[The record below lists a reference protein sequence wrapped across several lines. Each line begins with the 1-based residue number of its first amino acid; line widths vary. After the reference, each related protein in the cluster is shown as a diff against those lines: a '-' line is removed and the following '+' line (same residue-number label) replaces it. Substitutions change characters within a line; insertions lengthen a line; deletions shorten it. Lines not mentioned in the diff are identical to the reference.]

1 MILKPYKVPAKRR
14 PKDGGDSLLEEQLS
28 SVVEREGAVLQTPL
42 GPRRG
47 RKLTQQ
53 WNQTV
58 GLMSPQLDVDE
69 VASLDRAILELA
81 VSIKP
86 IGGDKVKSVNIKEGK
101 HAQSPYVIS
110 LQHLS
115 LARQQVTRSKVTSES
130 FDSSP
135 LEVPSVDAFSALG
148 KDLTSLGLDPRCA
161 SGQFTPNDFDQAYT
175 KVYGRFEWLT
185 GGLREVSGVFG
196 GWFKRAEKE
205 EREIAEEAAESIG
218 LAKLPRLSFAR
229 MAIGL
234 VAMVLVVT
242 LPANAVMVYR
252 SFSDTKDEV
261 QSQGEQAVSEF
272 MAAGNASTAGE
283 SAEALK
289 RASAMFRDTDAAL
302 ENTSALATAA
312 ASLFS
317 GKYRSA
323 KALLEVGDK
332 TAEAARLLAVGF
344 DKVFSEPD
352 RRLDERLNVMA
363 AYARTAQN
371 LLSDSAK
378 AAASIDAD
386 SLPPEQRD
394 QVAKILPQL
403 DESTQAVREFT
414 LLADFL
420 ARLAGRDYK
429 HNYLVIF
436 QNPTEIRPTG
446 GFMGSYAE
454 VAVDRGAISKITV
467 PSGGTYDIK
476 GQLTARVLPPQPLQL
491 INTLW
496 QFQDANWFPDFPT
509 SAEKIRWFWSKSGQP
524 TIDGIITVNSTFMEK
539 VLAVTGPI
547 EMPEY
552 GKTIDASN
560 FQFETQ
566 KAVEI
571 EYDKAANTPKKF
583 VGDLMGKVMERS
595 KSFGKDEWLK
605 LAALAAESISTKD
618 IQLYFTDEE
627 DEALAEKFDWNG
639 RLKPVAGDSLAVIE
653 TNIAG
658 QKTDGVIDEDIEH
671 TVQIDEDGSITDH
684 LTLYRKHNGIKN
696 ELFNGV
702 RNVVYLRVY
711 VPKGSKLISAAG
723 FNTPDKGFFKQPLA
737 EDLPDEDIADIEATL
752 DDFADGVKVGQEGD
766 RTVISGWLQLDP
778 GRSQTIALSYKLP
791 FTTRDLLSKLE
802 TDQATGADSARG
814 AYLLLLTSQSGK
826 GNRKLVSSVEYPAS
840 WGLAWSR
847 KPNEATTGLGYSGLW
862 DKDKVVAA
870 LMTTNNG
877 QEENKTASAP

>member
-1 MILKPYKVPAKRR
+1 MIVKAYKVPPKRR
-14 PKDGGDSLLEEQLS
+14 PKDGGDSLLDEQLS

-47 RKLTQQ
+47 RKQRQ
-53 WNQTV
+53 WNKAIE
-58 GLMSPQLDVDE
+58 LSRPPLHVDE
-69 VASLDRAILELA
+69 VASLDKAILELA
-81 VSIKP
+81 VSIRP
-86 IGGDKVKSVNIKEGK
+86 TGGDKAKAVGIKEGK
-101 HAQSPYVIS
+101 HVQSPYVIS
-110 LQHLS
+110 LQHLP
-115 LARQQVTRSKVTSES
+115 LTRQQATRSKVASES
-130 FDSSP
+130 FDSP
-135 LEVPSVDAFSALG
+135 VIAAPSIDAFSALG
-148 KDLTSLGLDPRCA
+148 KDLTSLGIDPRYA
-161 SGQFTPNDFDQAYT
+161 SGQFTPDDFDQAYS

-185 GGLREVSGVFG
+185 SGLRDALQVFG
-196 GWFKRAEKE
+196 SLFRRAEKVE
-205 EREIAEEAAESIG
+205 MAIAEEAVESIG
-218 LAKLPRLSFAR
+218 LVEVPRLSFAR
-229 MAIGL
+229 VGIGL
-234 VAMVLVVT
+234 VAMILVVT
-242 LPANAVMVYR
+242 LPANAVMLYR
-252 SFSDTKDEV
+252 SLSSTKDDV
-261 QSQGEQAVSEF
+261 QAQGEQAVGELMSAGAATT
-272 MAAGNASTAGE
+272 AAG

-289 RASAMFRDTDAAL
+289 RASAMFRDTDTAL

-352 RRLDERLNVMA
+352 RRLDERLDVMA

-378 AAASIDAD
+378 AAATIDVN

-394 QVAKILPQL
+394 QIAKILPQL
-403 DESTQAVREFT
+403 DDSTQAVREFT

-420 ARLAGRDYK
+420 SRLAGRDYK

-436 QNPTEIRPTG
+436 QNPAEIRPTG

-454 VAVDRGAISKITV
+454 VALDRGAIAKINV
-467 PSGGTYDIK
+467 PAGGTYDIK
-476 GQLTARVLPPQPLQL
+476 GQLTARVLPPQPLEL

-524 TIDGIITVNSTFMEK
+524 TVDGIITVNSTFMEK

-560 FQFETQ
+560 FQTETQ
-566 KAVEI
+566 KAVEL
-571 EYDKAANTPKKF
+571 EYDKTANTPKKF
-583 VGDLMGKVMERS
+583 VGDLMDKVMERS

-618 IQLYFTDEE
+618 IQLYFTDPD
-627 DEALAEKFDWNG
+627 DEALAEKFDWSG

-658 QKTDGVIDEDIEH
+658 QKTDGVIDESVEH
-671 TVQIDEDGSITDH
+671 RVEIGEDGSITDH
-684 LTLYRKHNGIKN
+684 LTLYRTHNGIKN
-696 ELFNGV
+696 EPFSGV

-711 VPKGSKLISAAG
+711 VPKGSKLVTAAG
-723 FNTPDKGFFKQPLA
+723 FNTPDQKFFKQPLA
-737 EDLPDEDIADIEATL
+737 EDLPDPEIAAVESTMNDY
-752 DDFADGVKVGQEGD
+752 ADGVKVGQEGD

-778 GRSQTIALSYKLP
+778 GRSQTVALSYKLP
-791 FTTRDLLSKLE
+791 FTTGDLLSKLD
-802 TDQATGADSARG
+802 TDQTSGTDNARG

-826 GNRKLVSSVEYPAS
+826 SDRKLISSVEYPQS
-840 WGLAWSR
+840 WSLAWSR
-847 KPNEATTGLGYSGLW
+847 KPDETSSGLGYSGLW